1 MAKSLKLY
9 YDLMSQPSRVLWI
22 LLEKSKIPYER
33 KLVNLGK
40 GEHLT
45 EQFKEINRFQKVP
58 CIVDSQLKLAE
69 SVAIVRYLAREYELP
84 EHWYPTD
91 SRRQARIDE
100 YLEWQ
105 HHNTRATCAAYFQ
118 YVWLRPRMMGS
129 TVDPKRADQY
139 RSQMDS
145 CLDFIEQE
153 FLGHG
158 SPYIVGDQI
167 SIADLVAACEIEQP
181 RMAGYDPCAGR
192 PNLTQWMERVKS
204 ATNPYYEQAHK
215 LVYKIAAASEPKPK
229 L

>member
-9 YDLMSQPSRVLWI
+9 YDLLSQPSRVLWI
-22 LLEKSKIPYER
+22 LLEKSKIPYQQC
-33 KLVNLGK
+33 LINLGK

-58 CIVDSQLKLAE
+58 CIVDSQIKLAE
-69 SVAIVRYLAREYELP
+69 SVAIVRYLAREYQLP

-91 SRRQARIDE
+91 SRQQARVDE

-105 HHNTRATCAAYFQ
+105 HHNTRATCATYFQ

-129 TVDPKRADQY
+129 TVDPQRAEQY
-139 RSQMDS
+139 QSQMDS

-153 FLGHG
+153 FLGNG

-167 SIADLVAACEIEQP
+167 SVADLVAACEIEQP
-181 RMAGYDPCAGR
+181 KMAGYDPCAGR
-192 PNLTQWMERVKS
+192 PNLTQWMERVRN
-204 ATNPYYEQAHK
+204 ATNPCYDQAHK
-215 LVYKIAAASEPKPK
+215 LLYKIASDAKPKPK

>member
-33 KLVNLGK
+33 CLVNLGK

-45 EQFKEINRFQKVP
+45 DQFKEINRFQKVP
-58 CIVDSQLKLAE
+58 CIVDSQIKLAE
-69 SVAIVRYLAREYELP
+69 SVAIARYLAREYQLP

-91 SRRQARIDE
+91 SRRQARVDE

-105 HHNTRATCAAYFQ
+105 HHNTRASCATYFQ

-129 TVDPKRADQY
+129 TVDPKRAEQY
-139 RSQMDS
+139 KSQLDS
-145 CLDFIEQE
+145 CLDFIEQV

-181 RMAGYDPCAGR
+181 KMAGYDPCAGR
-192 PNLTQWMERVKS
+192 PNLTQWMERVRN
-204 ATNPYYEQAHK
+204 ATNPYYDQAHK
-215 LVYKIAAASEPKPK
+215 LVYKIMPDSVPKPK

>member
-33 KLVNLGK
+33 CLVNLGK

-58 CIVDSQLKLAE
+58 CIVDSQIKLAE
-69 SVAIVRYLAREYELP
+69 SVAIVRYLAREYQLP

-91 SRRQARIDE
+91 SRRQARVDE

-105 HHNTRATCAAYFQ
+105 HHNTRATCATYFQ

-129 TVDPKRADQY
+129 TVDPKRAEQY
-139 RSQMDS
+139 KSQMDS
-145 CLDFIEQE
+145 CLDFIERE

-158 SPYIVGDQI
+158 SPFIVGDQI
-167 SIADLVAACEIEQP
+167 SIADLVAACEMEQP
-181 RMAGYDPCAGR
+181 KMAGYDPCAGR
-192 PNLTQWMERVKS
+192 PNLTQWMERVRN
-204 ATNPYYEQAHK
+204 ATNPYYDQAHK
-215 LVYKIAAASEPKPK
+215 LVYKIMPDSVPKPK